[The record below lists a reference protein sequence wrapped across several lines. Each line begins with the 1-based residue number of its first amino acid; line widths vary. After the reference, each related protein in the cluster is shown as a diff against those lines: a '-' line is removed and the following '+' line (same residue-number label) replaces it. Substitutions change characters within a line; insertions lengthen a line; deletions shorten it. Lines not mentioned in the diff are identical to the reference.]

1 MTEGLFSGISFM
13 RLFVVGLV
21 AFVSTF
27 LTVIATALQNTPISS
42 FAQLKEV
49 VVIQG
54 VKAFSIAASA
64 ALSAIVAFFTRPDKA
79 LPANAVRYQVLDK
92 DNQ

>member
-1 MTEGLFSGISFM
+1 MTEGLFGGISFM
-13 RLFVVGLV
+13 RLFVVGFV

-27 LTVIATALQNTPISS
+27 LTVIATALQNTPITS
-42 FAQLKEV
+42 FDQLKEV

-64 ALSAIVAFFTRPDKA
+64 ALSAILAFFTRPDKA
-79 LPANAVRYQVLDK
+79 LPANAVRYQVTPKVDE
-92 DNQ
+92 